1 MKKILGPL
9 FTVPLI
15 MASSSTVYAS
25 PTQEDNSVKKG
36 LSRCEAFASL
46 TSKQYDDLEIT
57 DTRYIDSAEL
67 VDAKKNRLTSEQI
80 AAFKPYCQLTGYFEK
95 RTGVNDHPY
104 AIGFGLSLP
113 DDWNGKFLFQGGG
126 GLNGVIRDPL
136 GSLAAGKVPALF
148 RGYAVASSDG
158 GHQSDT
164 VFNPYFFDDQ
174 KALLDFYSGAVEKS
188 THVALEL
195 VEQVYK
201 QDPSQAYFVGC
212 STGGRE
218 AMTMSQ
224 RAPELFDGIIVGAPA
239 RQTNFS
245 ELANLWSAKRLAQA
259 NPNKKG
265 TPFSPT
271 QQQAIVKELLAQCDA
286 NDGLADGLIFDVEG
300 CDFEPENLM
309 CEENNSTDA
318 CLNQNQISAL
328 NDAFGGPRTSDGQ
341 QVYPGFY
348 FDTGIVA
355 TGERSIPGLLQAK
368 SGPLLSVYMD
378 EDFDMQKQVDIAKNL
393 PLAPG
398 NAVITN
404 LTTFAHNGGK
414 IMFFHGVSDPWF
426 SAKDTFQYFQA
437 MQENSGGSAEADE
450 WSQFYFVPGM
460 GHCGGGEQALDN
472 FDMLS
477 ELDNWVV
484 EQQQPVSVTATGES
498 MPGISRPLCPHPKVP
513 IYDGQGE
520 TDNDSSFTC
529 KIPDESVN

>member
-1 MKKILGPL
+1 MKKILGSLFVIPL
-9 FTVPLI
+9 V

-25 PTQEDNSVKKG
+25 SKQEGESDLTG
-36 LSRCEAFASL
+36 MARCEAFANL
-46 TSKQYDDLEIT
+46 TSQHYDDLEIT
-57 DTRYIDSAEL
+57 DTQYIHSAEL
-67 VDAKKNRLTSEQI
+67 VDAKKNRLTPGQL

-95 RTGVNDHPY
+95 RVGVDDQPY

-136 GSLAAGKVPALF
+136 GSLAAGNVPALF
-148 RGYAVASSDG
+148 RGYAVATSDG

-164 VFNPYFFDDQ
+164 VFNPYFFADQ

-195 VEQVYK
+195 VEKVYH
-201 QDPSQAYFVGC
+201 QDPDQAYFVGC

-245 ELANLWSAKRLAQA
+245 ELANLWSAKRLRQVSRD
-259 NPNKKG
+259 NNG
-265 TPFSPT
+265 TPFSAT
-271 QQQAIVKELLAQCDA
+271 QQHAIVKELLAQCDA

-300 CDFEPENLM
+300 CDFKAETLM
-309 CEENNSTDA
+309 CENDA
-318 CLNQNQISAL
+318 SSDVCLSQNQVTAL
-328 NDAFGGPRTSDGQ
+328 KDAFAGPRTSDGQ

-378 EDFDMQKQVDIAKNL
+378 EDFDMQKQVSIAKNF

-404 LTTFAHNGGK
+404 LTTFARHGGK

-437 MQENSGGSAEADE
+437 MQATSGGSVKASQ

-460 GHCGGGEQALDN
+460 GHCGGGEQALDK

-484 EQQQPVSVTATGES
+484 DQQRPTSVTATGES

-513 IYDGQGE
+513 MYDGQGN
-520 TDNDSSFTC
+520 TQSASSFTC
-529 KIPDESVN
+529 KVPDEAVN